1 MTQRLL
7 WPLTRLGGMLDLSR
21 RAMASCRRIFGLLDV
36 SPTIRPGAREL
47 PAPVQGAV
55 RFEGVKFAYGDGTP
69 VLKGLDLDI
78 PAGETHAI
86 VGATGAG
93 KSTIV
98 KLLLRLYEPTEGR
111 ITLDGIPIDELTFAS
126 PRGAL
131 AIGRAS
137 CRASVCQYV

>member
-7 WPLTRLGGMLDLSR
+7 WPLTRLGEMLDLYQ

-78 PAGETHAI
+78 PAGETHAL

-93 KSTIV
+93 KRQNETV
-98 KLLLRLYEPTEGR
+98 PPRPHHPHAGPT
-111 ITLDGIPIDELTFAS
+111 TP
-126 PRGAL
+126 
-131 AIGRAS
+131 
-137 CRASVCQYV
+137 